1 VNWVQLGGSLAAVLA
16 LSGAAWWMRLG
27 RDARIASVEE
37 AAEAIDGSLPGF
49 VTGGAVMGADGRAA
63 LAVDR
68 RGERVAVCKRHGAKL
83 AVREVGW
90 AALRSTPGGIV
101 VETGEKRFGQVP
113 IAGVDALDVRRLAPN
128 LQTGPGLAHQLTRV

>member
-16 LSGAAWWMRLG
+16 LSGAAWWMR
-27 RDARIASVEE
+27 
-37 AAEAIDGSLPGF
+37 F